1 MRAIYAARANV
12 QALQSKNERIME
24 NYQVLLEKN
33 TETICL
39 RHVWKKQLLSL
50 RLLQEKG
57 DLDGLGARLR
67 ELDEDLEQLTPR
79 IYTDHLAI
87 NTILQRAAARAERQD
102 TDFLCQVQVPPE
114 LPVDEADLCT
124 LLVNMLDN
132 ALEATARV
140 APPDR
145 REILCRIKLSRGF
158 LAIHC
163 ENTYCGSV
171 RLDRSGQLVTTKED
185 PEHHSF
191 GLMQMRAVAE
201 KYNSVL
207 DIHYDQER
215 FNVQTALALPE

>member
-1 MRAIYAARANV
+1 
-12 QALQSKNERIME
+12 ME

-140 APPDR
+140 APAGPP
-145 REILCRIKLSRGF
+145 G
-158 LAIHC
+158 
-163 ENTYCGSV
+163 
-171 RLDRSGQLVTTKED
+171 D
-185 PEHHSF
+185 PVPY
-191 GLMQMRAVAE
+191 Q
-201 KYNSVL
+201 
-207 DIHYDQER
+207 
-215 FNVQTALALPE
+215 ALPGLPGHPLRKYLLRIGAPGPQRPAGDH